1 MTPGTSLRPS
11 FHGDGGT
18 LFGLHLK
25 NLLLTILTLG
35 IYAFWG
41 RADIRRYLYGQT
53 ALAGDRFAF
62 DGTGGEMLRGWVK
75 AMGLMIVA
83 IVASVVVTTFVSE
96 LLGVLALYAGIG
108 LLFFPLALV
117 GSRRY
122 RLNRTSWR
130 GVRFGFTGEV
140 GEFVGV
146 YVPGILLTIVTLGL
160 YSPIFHAN
168 VRRYLVDETRF
179 GDTSFKFTGDGKDL
193 FGKFLLALLLTPFTL
208 GIYWFWYNAYRHR
221 YYWSHTNFAGAT
233 FRSDVTGESLL
244 VLQVTNALIVFFS
257 LGIAYPWAQV
267 RAINYQCENLTLVG
281 DAALEAVLQKAGTA
295 STTGEGLS
303 EVLDVELIGADFF
316 GL

>member
-1 MTPGTSLRPS
+1 MSPGTALKPS
-11 FHGDGGT
+11 FHGNGGT
-18 LFGLHLK
+18 LFGIHLK

-62 DGTGGEMLRGWVK
+62 DGTGGEMLRGWIK
-75 AMGLMIVA
+75 AVGIIIVGA
-83 IVASVVVTTFVSE
+83 FAAGILTAFVHQVVGIV
-96 LLGVLALYAGIG
+96 ALYAG
-108 LLFFPLALV
+108 LAFFFFPLALI

-140 GEFVGV
+140 GEFIAV
-146 YVPGILLTIVTLGL
+146 YVPGVLLTLVTLGL

-168 VRRYLVDETRF
+168 VRKYLVDRTRF
-179 GDTSFKFTGDGKDL
+179 GDRSFKFTGEGKEL
-193 FGKFLLALLLTPFTL
+193 FGRFLLALLLTPLTL
-208 GIYWFWYNAYRHR
+208 GIAF
-221 YYWSHTNFAGAT
+221 
-233 FRSDVTGESLL
+233 
-244 VLQVTNALIVFFS
+244 
-257 LGIAYPWAQV
+257 PWAQV
-267 RAINYQCENLTLVG
+267 RAIEYQCQNLTLVG
-281 DAALEAVLQKAGTA
+281 DAGFEAVLQQAGSATA
-295 STTGEGLS
+295 TGEELG